1 MPEQPPAPAGRAF
14 LLAGALSG
22 LLSAALGVAG
32 GLLEG
37 ALTGPW
43 PDAADSGYADYL
55 VANRGPILAQSMLFV
70 FSSAALMW
78 FLGFVRARLL
88 RAEPAPGTV
97 SGIAFAA
104 GVLAVGLNILG
115 QAAQITL
122 TLPSQ
127 ARVPPDVAAAVADL
141 CLVTLNLAN
150 LPAGVMFLAIALL
163 SFRLLAYPR
172 WLGWIA
178 AAAATAAFVS
188 TLSLVLADGPLSP
201 TGALTTALRLVPLF
215 WYVPAAVVMLRRA
228 GNPPRT
234 AG

>member
-1 MPEQPPAPAGRAF
+1 MPEQLPAPAGRLF
-14 LLAGALSG
+14 VLAGAFSG

-43 PDAADSGYADYL
+43 PDAAEPGYAEYL
-55 VANRGPILAQSMLFV
+55 AANRAPILAQSMLFV
-70 FSSAALMW
+70 FSSAALLW

-88 RAEPAPGTV
+88 RVEPPPGIL

-115 QAAQITL
+115 QAAQLTL

-127 ARVPPDVAAAVADL
+127 ARIPPDVAAAVADL

-163 SFRLLAYPR
+163 SLRLMAFPR

-178 AAAATAAFVS
+178 AGAAAAAFVS
-188 TLSLVLADGPLSP
+188 TLSLVPADGPLSP

-215 WYVPAAVVMLRRA
+215 WYVPAAVVMLGRP
-228 GNPPRT
+228 GGLP
-234 AG
+234 